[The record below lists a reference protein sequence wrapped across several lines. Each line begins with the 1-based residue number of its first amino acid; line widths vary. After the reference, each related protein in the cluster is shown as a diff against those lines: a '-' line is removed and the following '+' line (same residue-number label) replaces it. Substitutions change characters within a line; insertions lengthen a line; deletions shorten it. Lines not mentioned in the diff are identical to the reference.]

1 MNGPRSPVPGGSLP
15 GGSLPGGSLFAAPRV
30 LAETAPDGS
39 VLHYLP
45 VTK

>member
-1 MNGPRSPVPGGSLP
+1 MNGPHSPVPAGSLP